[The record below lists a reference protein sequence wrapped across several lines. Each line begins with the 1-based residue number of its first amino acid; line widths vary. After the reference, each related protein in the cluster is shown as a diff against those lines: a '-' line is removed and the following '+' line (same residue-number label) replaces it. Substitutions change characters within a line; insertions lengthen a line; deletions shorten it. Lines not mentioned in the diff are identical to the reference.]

1 MVNIA
6 IYGGVQNIPLF
17 ARKTCDEVIQGW
29 AAAIYEF
36 GFLHGCCS
44 CNVCTRL
51 AYQKSVN
58 MQLFR
63 KYYAP
68 GGKIPAKLQF
78 FSLARL
84 EPKGSDVK
92 KMYIC
97 RNIVIL
103 ADLGW

>member
-1 MVNIA
+1 MKSNENRWKIIYEKEQGLVNIA

-36 GFLHGCCS
+36 GF
-44 CNVCTRL
+44 
-51 AYQKSVN
+51 QKPVN

-68 GGKIPAKLQF
+68 GGKIPAKLHF
-78 FSLARL
+78 FLWLVLNLR
-84 EPKGSDVK
+84 EV
-92 KMYIC
+92 M
-97 RNIVIL
+97 
-103 ADLGW
+103 